1 LIVIDTSVI
10 YALLDGKDANHEKAA
25 AWYMQHHPALAT
37 TPLILAEVDHLA
49 GARAGRR
56 AQQAWRRDLANGVY
70 DVHWWSTAPQEIA
83 DIAGQYADLGVG
95 LADASLVALAARLET
110 ANIATFDERHFRAV
124 RPEKGGASFRLLPHD
139 ASPAAA
145 P

>member
-1 LIVIDTSVI
+1 MIVIDTSVI
-10 YALLDGKDANHEKAA
+10 YALLDGSDANHEEAA
-25 AWYMQHHPALAT
+25 AWYAQHHPALAT

-56 AQQAWRRDLANGVY
+56 ARHAWRTDLADGVY

-83 DIAGQYADLGVG
+83 GIADQYEDLGVG

-110 ANIATFDERHFRAV
+110 TNIATFDERHFRAM
-124 RPEKGGASFRLLPHD
+124 RPEKGGAAFRLHPHD
-139 ASPAAA
+139 AA
-145 P
+145 